1 MRKEKE
7 IELASYIEELKTVRK
22 ELVERKPKFLSI
34 ESYNCL
40 LNNGIIIPREK
51 MLKGKRNGSASIILP
66 VTNKDTT
73 ILTVQ
78 PRVHTRST
86 VGIGLPAGY
95 IDQGETS
102 LDAAR
107 RELLEET
114 GYTSNSFRKL
124 CSFYQ
129 DDGCSGAYNEGYL
142 ATNCRKVSN
151 QQLDRDE
158 FIRYFEC
165 TIEEVYELLEKG
177 IIEDVGSQLLLE
189 RARQYIK
196 K

>member
-22 ELVERKPKFLSI
+22 ELIERKPKFLSI
-34 ESYNCL
+34 ETYNCL

-51 MLKGKRNGSASIILP
+51 ILKGKGNGSAAIILP
-66 VTNKDTT
+66 VTNKETT

-78 PRVHTRST
+78 PRVHTRTT

-95 IDQGETS
+95 IDQGENS
-102 LDAAR
+102 LEAAK

-114 GYTSNSFRKL
+114 GYASDSFRKL

-129 DDGCSGAYNEGYL
+129 DDGCSAAYNEGYL
-142 ATNCRKVSN
+142 ATNCQKVSG
-151 QQLDRDE
+151 QHLDKDE

-165 TIEEVYELLEKG
+165 TIEEAYELLENG
-177 IIEDVGSQLLLE
+177 IIEDVASQLLLE

>member
-22 ELVERKPKFLSI
+22 ELIERKPKFLSI
-34 ESYNCL
+34 ETYNCL

-51 MLKGKRNGSASIILP
+51 ILKGKGNGSAAIILP
-66 VTNKDTT
+66 VTNNDTT

-114 GYTSNSFRKL
+114 GYTSDSFRKL

-142 ATNCRKVSN
+142 ATNCRKVSE
-151 QQLDRDE
+151 QHLDKDE

>member
-34 ESYNCL
+34 ETYNCL

-51 MLKGKRNGSASIILP
+51 ILKGKGNGSAAIILP
-66 VTNKDTT
+66 VTNKETT

-114 GYTSNSFRKL
+114 GYASDSFRKL

-129 DDGCSGAYNEGYL
+129 DDGCSAAYNEGYL
-142 ATNCRKVSN
+142 ATNCQKVSD
-151 QQLDRDE
+151 QHLDKDE

-165 TIEEVYELLEKG
+165 TIEEVYELLENG
-177 IIEDVGSQLLLE
+177 IIEDVASQLLLE

>member
-22 ELVERKPKFLSI
+22 ELIERKPKFLSI
-34 ESYNCL
+34 ETYNCL

-51 MLKGKRNGSASIILP
+51 IIKGKGNGSASIILP

-73 ILTVQ
+73 IITVQ

-102 LDAAR
+102 LDAAG

-114 GYTSNSFRKL
+114 GYTSDSFRKL

-142 ATNCRKVSN
+142 ATNCHKV
-151 QQLDRDE
+151 
-158 FIRYFEC
+158 
-165 TIEEVYELLEKG
+165 
-177 IIEDVGSQLLLE
+177 
-189 RARQYIK
+189 
-196 K
+196 

>member
-1 MRKEKE
+1 MRKEKLD
-7 IELASYIEELKTVRK
+7 ELSSYIEELRTVRK
-22 ELVERKPKFLSI
+22 ELVNNSPKFLGI
-34 ESYNCL
+34 ETYQCL

-51 MLKGKRNGSASIILP
+51 IIKNKRNGSAALILP
-66 VTNKDTT
+66 VTKEDTT

-86 VGIGLPAGY
+86 VGIGFPAGY
-95 IDQGETS
+95 IDSGETC
-102 LDAAR
+102 LEAAK

-114 GYTSNSFRKL
+114 GYASDEFKKI

-129 DDGCSGAYNEGYL
+129 DDGCSGAYNVGFL
-142 ATNCRKVSN
+142 ATNCIKVGN
-151 QQLDRDE
+151 QQLDKDE
-158 FIRYFEC
+158 FIKYFEC
-165 TIEEVYELLEKG
+165 SIEEVYELLENG
-177 IIEDVGSQLLLE
+177 YIEDVGSQLLLE

>member
-7 IELASYIEELKTVRK
+7 IELASYMEELKTVRK

-34 ESYNCL
+34 ETYNCL

-51 MLKGKRNGSASIILP
+51 ILKGNGNGSASIILP

-78 PRVHTRST
+78 PRVHIRST

-114 GYTSNSFRKL
+114 GYTSDSFRKL

-142 ATNCRKVSN
+142 ATNCRKVSE
-151 QQLDRDE
+151 QHLDKDE

>member
-7 IELASYIEELKTVRK
+7 EELKSYIEELKTVRK
-22 ELVERKPKFLSI
+22 ELIDRKPKFLSI
-34 ESYNCL
+34 ETYKCL

-51 MLKGKRNGSASIILP
+51 ILKGKGNGSAAIILP
-66 VTNKDTT
+66 ITNKDTT

-78 PRVHTRST
+78 PRVHTRTT

-102 LDAAR
+102 LEAAK

-114 GYTSNSFRKL
+114 GYASDSFRKL

-129 DDGCSGAYNEGYL
+129 DDGCSGAFNEGYL
-142 ATNCRKVSN
+142 ATNCIRVAN
-151 QQLDRDE
+151 QNLDKDE

-165 TIEEVYELLEKG
+165 SIEEIYELLERG
-177 IIEDVGSQLLLE
+177 IIQDVGSQLLLE
-189 RARQYIK
+189 RAKQYIK
-196 K
+196 S

>member
-7 IELASYIEELKTVRK
+7 IELASYMEELKTVRK
-22 ELVERKPKFLSI
+22 DLVERKPKFLSI
-34 ESYNCL
+34 ETYNCL

-51 MLKGKRNGSASIILP
+51 ILKGNGNGSASIILP

-114 GYTSNSFRKL
+114 GYTSDSFRKL

-142 ATNCRKVSN
+142 ATNCRKVSK
-151 QQLDRDE
+151 QHLDKDE

>member
-7 IELASYIEELKTVRK
+7 IELTSYIEELKTVKK
-22 ELVERKPKFLSI
+22 ELIEKNPRFLSI
-34 ESYNCL
+34 ETYNCL

-51 MLKGKRNGSASIILP
+51 ILKNRGNGSAALILP
-66 VTNKDTT
+66 ITEKNTT

-78 PRVHTRST
+78 PRVHTRRT
-86 VGIGLPAGY
+86 VGISFPAGY
-95 IDQGETS
+95 IDEGETS
-102 LDAAR
+102 LEAAR

-114 GYTSNSFRKL
+114 GYSTDEFKKI

-129 DDGCSGAYNEGYL
+129 DDGCSGAYNVGYL
-142 ATNCRKVSN
+142 ATNCRKTST
-151 QQLDRDE
+151 QHLDKDE
-158 FIRYFEC
+158 FIKFFEC
-165 TIEEVYELLEKG
+165 TVEEAYELLEKG